1 MWGVMRFFNMIRMG
15 ISWKGPE
22 VIELW
27 YNAKDTYLR
36 SHRQDGCYL
45 YNSSSDEEEDDDCL
59 DCESDSDS
67 HCRPT
72 TSNSNRNISK
82 MFGNKRARYKLIR
95 PENQPT
101 LEVIDEMEKS
111 VGSGSDED
119 DSLLVIQEVRGDGG
133 GGVAVWR
140 QMSVETYYLIV
151 HSLMMGLLVA
161 TEIYAQIVIF
171 M

>member
-1 MWGVMRFFNMIRMG
+1 MWGVMRFFNMMRMG

-27 YNAKDTYLR
+27 YNAKDTYPFR
-36 SHRQDGCYL
+36 SHRQDGSYL
-45 YNSSSDEEEDDDCL
+45 YNSSSDEEEEDDD
-59 DCESDSDS
+59 DCESDSDTYY
-67 HCRPT
+67 RPT
-72 TSNSNRNISK
+72 SSSKNISK
-82 MFGNKRARYKLIR
+82 VFNNKRARYKLIK

-101 LEVIDEMEKS
+101 LEVIDELEKS
-111 VGSGSDED
+111 IGSGSEED
-119 DSLLVIQEVRGDGG
+119 DSLLMVQEVRGDGGG

-140 QMSVETYYLIV
+140 QMTVETYYLII